1 MSSKQTTI
9 RISKNTHDKLT
20 QLGKFGETYDDI
32 LSRMLS
38 GKETE
43 Q

>member
-1 MSSKQTTI
+1 MSNEQATI
-9 RISKNTHDKLT
+9 RIRKDTHDKLT

-32 LSRMLS
+32 LSRVLLVRAV
-38 GKETE
+38 K

>member
-1 MSSKQTTI
+1 MSSEQTTI
-9 RISKNTHDKLT
+9 RISKDTHEKLT

-38 GKETE
+38 VKEIK

>member
-1 MSSKQTTI
+1 MSSEQTTI

-20 QLGKFGETYDDI
+20 QLGKFGESYDDI
-32 LSRMLS
+32 LSRVLCV
-38 GKETE
+38 KEVK

>member
-1 MSSKQTTI
+1 MSSEQTTI
-9 RISKNTHDKLT
+9 RISKDTHDKLT

-32 LSRMLS
+32 LRRVLS
-38 GKETE
+38 VREVK